1 MLGPNLS
8 KAVVAILYDNSMT
21 NRFKTELQ
29 QFQGLVEIVTS
40 KFSDFEIQQ
49 AEAFLS
55 SLTVEEFSDFVV
67 GSWNRGSWTRCTLID
82 GETYADRILN
92 EVFNNL

>member
-1 MLGPNLS
+1 MLGPNLT
-8 KAVVAILYDNSMT
+8 KAVIDMLYDNGMI

-29 QFQGLVEIVTS
+29 QFQGSVEIATS

-55 SLTVEEFSDFVV
+55 SLAVEEFGDFVA
-67 GSWNRGSWTRCTLID
+67 GSWNRCTLID